1 MEQSQACLRFGPLK
15 KTIEQRELFTACLW
29 VQEHRDLVLLPRG
42 KKSSKLAC
50 ALATPTTLLWIL
62 HGNRGAVE
70 GYLAITQRKDCVA
83 ESS

>member
-1 MEQSQACLRFGPLK
+1 M
-15 KTIEQRELFTACLW
+15 ACLW
-29 VQEHRDLVLLPRG
+29 VQEPPFLVLLPGG
-42 KKSSKLAC
+42 KKSSE
-50 ALATPTTLLWIL
+50 L